1 MRGRPAKVCSQVEIR
16 SHSVDTAPHQK
27 QPPSHFQYGS
37 QPQTHQMRLFCM
49 HSLMEVDVMRNR
61 TRNRV
66 SVLLEAEVLQ
76 FWPNSVCTSRMGPAP
91 IPKILSI
98 PAQTSTFNSWSPR
111 RTIKGVFCTFK
122 PLKWEE
128 KMGIWIFWN
137 HFTCFTFLYRIFVW
151 ALKISIVK
159 KVIFVGLNFPFFPTI
174 FSHFLRFWPS

>member
-16 SHSVDTAPHQK
+16 SHSVDTAPQQK
-27 QPPSHFQYGS
+27 QPPSYFQYGS

-49 HSLMEVDVMRNR
+49 HSLMEVDVMRNC

-91 IPKILSI
+91 IPTILSI

-111 RTIKGVFCTFK
+111 RTIKGVFCTFRGPK
-122 PLKWEE
+122 CKERV
-128 KMGIWIFWN
+128 GISIFWGYL
-137 HFTCFTFLYRIFVW
+137 TFFNFWYRIFVW

-159 KVIFVGLNFPFFPTI
+159 KVIFVGLNFPFFRPFFHI
-174 FSHFLRFWPS
+174 F

>member
-27 QPPSHFQYGS
+27 QPPSYFLYGS

-49 HSLMEVDVMRNR
+49 HSLMEVDVMRSR

-91 IPKILSI
+91 IPENFEHSSSNKYVQFLVSKTDHKGRFLHIQR
-98 PAQTSTFNSWSPR
+98 PQVQGKSW
-111 RTIKGVFCTFK
+111 
-122 PLKWEE
+122 
-128 KMGIWIFWN
+128 
-137 HFTCFTFLYRIFVW
+137 
-151 ALKISIVK
+151 
-159 KVIFVGLNFPFFPTI
+159 NFD
-174 FSHFLRFWPS
+174 FLRTPYFLQFLI